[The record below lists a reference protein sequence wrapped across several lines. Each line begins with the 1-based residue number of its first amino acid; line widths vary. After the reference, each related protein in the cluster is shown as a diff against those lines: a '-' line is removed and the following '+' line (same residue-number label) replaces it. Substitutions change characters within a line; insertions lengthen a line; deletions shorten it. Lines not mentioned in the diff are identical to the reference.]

1 MDIFEFMK
9 THGLPWAGMAIAA
22 YAFWVQVVIPGR
34 DRHFQFLDK
43 IESAMVEMAKT
54 QTAIM
59 SEVAS
64 LVQRVEGDSRNGKS
78 NL

>member
-1 MDIFEFMK
+1 MDIFDFMK
-9 THGLPWAGMAIAA
+9 THGLPWAGIAIAA

-43 IESAMVEMAKT
+43 IEGAMLEMAKT

-59 SEVAS
+59 NEVAS
-64 LVQRVEGDSRNGKS
+64 LVQRVDGDSKHGKH